1 MAYIFRSL
9 YDQTRCIGCNS
20 CQMACKDEKD
30 LEPGLFFRRVET
42 IQYEEDGEAICVH
55 YSGSCNHCLEA
66 ACVKACPV
74 GAMVRKEDGSVGQEA
89 GRCIGCGACT
99 WACPYG
105 AVSLSHKLGIA
116 RKCDSCA
123 DRRSSGKAP
132 ACVAACPTH
141 CLTYRLVEE
150 ESLGVGEGERAA
162 HSSGEADIEDLYG
175 APDLPYLPDPALT
188 KPALR
193 IRKKGGGRG

>member
-1 MAYIFRSL
+1 M
-9 YDQTRCIGCNS
+9 
-20 CQMACKDEKD
+20 
-30 LEPGLFFRRVET
+30 
-42 IQYEEDGEAICVH
+42 
-55 YSGSCNHCLEA
+55 
-66 ACVKACPV
+66 
-74 GAMVRKEDGSVGQEA
+74 
-89 GRCIGCGACT
+89 
-99 WACPYG
+99 
-105 AVSLSHKLGIA
+105 SHKLGIA

-141 CLTYRLVEE
+141 CLTYRLGEE